1 MRGLPVTEFPKVYKH
16 PTPSNLVTT
25 EKNRL
30 ISWDS
35 TVQGLTK
42 PLAEIP
48 RPKNPD
54 TPKPL
59 GFVSK
64 ITKLIFT
71 SLAKLPYTLFKLGYE
86 IAKFV
91 TRGLSSIRRS
101 LFVAE

>member
-1 MRGLPVTEFPKVYKH
+1 MTKSSEEHKVSA
-16 PTPSNLVTT
+16 TLTSVTT
-25 EKNRL
+25 ERNRL
-30 ISWDS
+30 ISWDN
-35 TVQGLTK
+35 TFQELTK
-42 PLAEIP
+42 PVAEIP

-54 TPKPL
+54 NPKPL